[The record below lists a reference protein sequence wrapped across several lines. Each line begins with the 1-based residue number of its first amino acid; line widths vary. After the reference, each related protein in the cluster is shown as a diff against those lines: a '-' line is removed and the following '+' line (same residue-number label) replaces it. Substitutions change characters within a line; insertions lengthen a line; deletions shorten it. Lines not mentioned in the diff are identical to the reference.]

1 LPLFPSEGPQPLA
14 GQLVVF
20 TGKLSL
26 LGRKEA
32 RALVVRLG
40 GGTGDEVSVRTTML
54 VVGAEGFG
62 PLPHTTATADP
73 REKSNKLRR
82 AEELNAQQACR
93 IKIISEEEFCRL
105 AGVPSV
111 DALKRQYHAMRDLV
125 VRYSSVQE
133 HHLRYLVKCGVLRP
147 ALRINS
153 DILFAFPEL
162 AAIKQLHEALG
173 QGTTFRSVVH
183 SLMASRQGQL
193 QLDFRLDASPA
204 KIIALRKRPPKSP
217 CAMASPAA
225 QNTSVAEGFFLAA
238 SALDTGDPAA
248 RDEAAA
254 TYRRALELDPYLTP
268 AIINLAN
275 IHYSRNELAEAEA
288 LYERAIGLDSDF
300 FEAHFNLGNIYHDLG
315 RFNEAQASYRE
326 ALRLNPSYA
335 DAHFYLAVT
344 FEKMGRSADAR
355 PHWRAY
361 QQLAPDG
368 EWAELAKEFSD

>member
-1 LPLFPSEGPQPLA
+1 LTFA

-26 LGRKEA
+26 FGRKEA
-32 RALVVRLG
+32 CALVTRLG
-40 GGTGDEVSVRTTML
+40 GAIGDEVSARTTML
-54 VVGAEGFG
+54 VVGGEGFG
-62 PLPHTTATADP
+62 PLPHTTATDER
-73 REKSNKLRR
+73 REKSHKLRR
-82 AEELNAQQACR
+82 AEELNAQQAR
-93 IKIISEEEFCRL
+93 HIQIISEEDFCRL

-125 VRYSSVQE
+125 ARYSPVQE
-133 HHLRYLVKCGVLRP
+133 HHVRYLVKCGIVRP

-162 AAIKQLHEALG
+162 ATIRQLREALE
-173 QGTTFRSVVH
+173 QGGTFRSFVRAV
-183 SLMASRQGQL
+183 MAAQQGQL
-193 QLDFRLDASPA
+193 QLDFRIDAAPA
-204 KIIALRKRPPKSP
+204 KIIALRRRPAKNPRAIP
-217 CAMASPAA
+217 SPAA
-225 QNTSVAEGFFLAA
+225 QDRSRAESFFLAA
-238 SALDTGDPAA
+238 SALDTGDAA
-248 RDEAAA
+248 TRDEAAT

-275 IHYSRNELAEAEA
+275 IHYSRHELAEAEA
-288 LYERAIGLDSDF
+288 LYERAIGLESDF

-315 RFNEAQASYRE
+315 RLNEAQACYRE
-326 ALRLNPSYA
+326 ALRLNPRYP

-368 EWAELAKEFSD
+368 EWADLAREFSEC